1 MVLTRRS
8 AGAADEEDLS
18 SENVT
23 VQPVNPLVED
33 PAVLEVEAIPVVDAS
48 EDEED
53 AKEEAR
59 KMRDMV
65 KQIYEA
71 PTEKIWSRR
80 PKRMASVVR
89 MLRRRVQ
96 KWRSEQ
102 VMTRS
107 IRRTRRFACTRK
119 DCRISVANALA
130 TRRSYGQ
137 VYLEQASY
145 RFSDNGGDEKAHAA
159 ECVRWGCT
167 YRV

>member
-71 PTEKIWSRR
+71 LYLGEKTDGEDLVKKAQENGER
-80 PKRMASVVR
+80 
-89 MLRRRVQ
+89 
-96 KWRSEQ
+96 
-102 VMTRS
+102 
-107 IRRTRRFACTRK
+107 C
-119 DCRISVANALA
+119 ANAPPK
-130 TRRSYGQ
+130 SP
-137 VYLEQASY
+137 EM
-145 RFSDNGGDEKAHAA
+145 EK
-159 ECVRWGCT
+159 
-167 YRV
+167 